1 MAWQKR
7 GRNSY
12 FYRSKKSNGHVT
24 THYLGRASEVRAQQA
39 ALEDQARH
47 TARIQE
53 RQEQQA
59 WEALDA
65 RIATLNT
72 LTALLSH
79 SLLVDGGWYR
89 HNRGEWRKRRTT
101 IDRPD
106 STLSLES

>member
-1 MAWQKR
+1 MAWQRR
-7 GRNSY
+7 GNHLY
-12 FYRSKKSNGHVT
+12 YYRSTKHRGKVT
-24 THYLGRASEVRAQQA
+24 THYLGSGLRAHQT

-65 RIATLNT
+65 RVATLNT
-72 LTALLSH
+72 LTTLLSH

-89 HNRGEWRKRRTT
+89 HNRGEWRKRRTP
-101 IDRPD
+101 ID
-106 STLSLES
+106 

>member
-7 GRNSY
+7 GNHRY
-12 FYRSKKSNGHVT
+12 YYRSTKQRGKVT

-59 WEALDA
+59 WDALESQ
-65 RIATLNT
+65 IAALGR
-72 LTALLSH
+72 LTTLLSH
-79 SLLVDGGWYR
+79 SLFVDGGWYR
-89 HNRGEWRKRRTT
+89 HNRGEWRKRRTP
-101 IDRPD
+101 ID
-106 STLSLES
+106 